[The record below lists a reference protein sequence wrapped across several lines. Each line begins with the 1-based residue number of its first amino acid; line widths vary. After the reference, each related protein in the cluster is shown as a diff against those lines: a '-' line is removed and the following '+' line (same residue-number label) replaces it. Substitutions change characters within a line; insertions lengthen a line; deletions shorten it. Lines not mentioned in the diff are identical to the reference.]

1 MRSALFYIAGA
12 TTVGAFF
19 TLWCAVAVQR
29 VRKESEASK
38 YGELCARIQKQ
49 IDETGTMACRTDVRK
64 NRRRKAGGKAM
75 KCSISTYYKILD
87 AELYDFDDGYMQLNV
102 DIDTKNIDLEEYVSM
117 QKKSIADMC
126 NVPEEKVIPI
136 SRLEYETYTDE

>member
-1 MRSALFYIAGA
+1 
-12 TTVGAFF
+12 
-19 TLWCAVAVQR
+19 
-29 VRKESEASK
+29 
-38 YGELCARIQKQ
+38 
-49 IDETGTMACRTDVRK
+49 
-64 NRRRKAGGKAM
+64 M

-126 NVPEEKVIPI
+126 NVPDWENYRVPGQMNIEDFLDMGGGDNGDKKDMP
-136 SRLEYETYTDE
+136 